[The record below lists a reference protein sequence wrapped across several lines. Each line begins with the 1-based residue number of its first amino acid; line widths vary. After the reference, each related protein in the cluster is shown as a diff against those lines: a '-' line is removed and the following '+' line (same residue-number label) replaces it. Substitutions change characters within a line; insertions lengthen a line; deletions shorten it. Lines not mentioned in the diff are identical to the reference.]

1 MGHKIMHALFDNLG
15 LKIVSLVIAFVIWLL
30 VSNADNPTRTILY
43 SNVPITIVNQDSVAD
58 IGKVVEPEGS
68 GTVTLRVTDRRSVL
82 QTLARNGSDFYVE
95 ADMENLNEMN
105 TVPLTVTCSNSSVTW
120 DKIQMLPSSLKVI
133 LENKVEQTFV
143 ASVSTEGSPAG
154 GYEVGSTSVE
164 EGKNIVIA
172 GPESLMR
179 IINQVVAPVNVAG
192 LAEDST
198 LSSTLRVYDK
208 NGSVLTDAQMSRL
221 EFKNESGTV
230 LADHMVTVN
239 VALWKIR
246 TDLPIIV
253 RTSGTP
259 MWGYRV
265 SEIDTIPASISVSGT
280 DEALAALGNGFEVID
295 EIDVSGA
302 RESVTAEI
310 DLTNTLS
317 EMTGIKLI
325 AGADPTVQ
333 VEVLI
338 EQNGDVTLEVPLSA
352 ISLSNRPENMA
363 LVFTPADVLPV
374 SVHALDESA
383 QRLVQEQIGLSLDL
397 SQCANEGSYELPV
410 EVALPDGYE
419 LASPVTIKV
428 SSTKTEKQS
437 EAEEQQI
444 PAP

>member
-1 MGHKIMHALFDNLG
+1 MGHKIMHALFNNLG

-105 TVPLTVTCSNSSVTW
+105 TVPLTVSCSNPSVTW
-120 DKIQMLPSSLKVI
+120 DKIQMMPSSLKVI

-143 ASVSTEGSPAG
+143 ASVSTEGAPAG

-192 LAEDST
+192 LEADST

-230 LADHMVTVN
+230 LTDHMVTVN
-239 VALWKIR
+239 VDLWKIR

-253 RTSGTP
+253 RTAGTP

-265 SEIDTIPASISVSGT
+265 SEIDTMPASISVSGT
-280 DEALAALGNGFEVID
+280 DEALAGLGDGFEVVD

-302 RESVTAEI
+302 REAITAEI
-310 DLTNTLS
+310 DLTDTLS

-352 ISLSNRPENMA
+352 ISLSSRPENMT

-374 SVHALDESA
+374 SVHALDESGE
-383 QRLVQEQIGLSLDL
+383 RLVQEQIRLSLDL

-410 EVALPDGYE
+410 EVELPFGYE

-428 SSTKTEKQS
+428 SSSKTEKQS
-437 EAEEQQI
+437 EVEEQI
-444 PAP
+444 SAP

>member
-1 MGHKIMHALFDNLG
+1 MGHKIMHALFNNLG

-105 TVPLTVTCSNSSVTW
+105 TVPLTVSCSNPSVTW
-120 DKIQMLPSSLKVI
+120 DKIQMMPSSLKVI

-143 ASVSTEGSPAG
+143 ASVSTEGAPAG

-192 LAEDST
+192 LEADST

-230 LADHMVTVN
+230 LTDHMVTVN
-239 VALWKIR
+239 VDLWKIR
-246 TDLPIIV
+246 TDLPRLLLRGSTDWV
-253 RTSGTP
+253 RNTSICL
-259 MWGYRV
+259 R
-265 SEIDTIPASISVSGT
+265 
-280 DEALAALGNGFEVID
+280 
-295 EIDVSGA
+295 
-302 RESVTAEI
+302 
-310 DLTNTLS
+310 
-317 EMTGIKLI
+317 
-325 AGADPTVQ
+325 
-333 VEVLI
+333 
-338 EQNGDVTLEVPLSA
+338 
-352 ISLSNRPENMA
+352 
-363 LVFTPADVLPV
+363 
-374 SVHALDESA
+374 
-383 QRLVQEQIGLSLDL
+383 
-397 SQCANEGSYELPV
+397 
-410 EVALPDGYE
+410 
-419 LASPVTIKV
+419 
-428 SSTKTEKQS
+428 
-437 EAEEQQI
+437 
-444 PAP
+444 